1 MKIKK
6 GFILREVAGSYL
18 VLAVG
23 QRAKEFNAVI
33 NLSETGAFIWK
44 ALEKG
49 KSQEEIV
56 KDILTEYKIDEQQ
69 AKKDVEAFIQKLTE
83 AGLTE
88 L

>member
-56 KDILTEYKIDEQQ
+56 KDLLAEYKIDEQL

>member
-56 KDILTEYKIDEQQ
+56 KDLLAEYKIDEQL
-69 AKKDVEAFIQKLTE
+69 AKKDVETFVQKLTE

>member
-56 KDILTEYKIDEQQ
+56 KDLLAEYKIDEQL
-69 AKKDVEAFIQKLTE
+69 AKKDVETFIQKLTE